1 LSTLASTSQPASRT
15 EGPSERQI
23 ERPMRMGHIR
33 SLDGVRGAAF
43 LLVFLQHFSGGNH
56 IHVRF
61 IEAFRGIGWTG
72 VDLFFCLSGF
82 LITGILYDTQRD
94 PHFYKNFYSRRAL
107 RIFPLYYLCLLLIML
122 TTPFLHLRW
131 HLYHLC
137 YPLYCSNF
145 LNAFVTDGSTFGFP
159 PWIDLGHFWSLAVEE
174 QFYVVWPVA
183 ILLCRTPS
191 RIIRLCWSLIAL
203 SVMLRLLFV
212 LLYLHQPVPG
222 IIPMGHGLQG
232 FFATMP
238 PPFFYRMFLYRI
250 TFFRLDALAIGGIVA
265 MMLRGEH
272 TARWSA
278 TMKWLAIPILG
289 VNALT
294 LHSSFH
300 LQTVWTAIIGYTLIA
315 ALFGTILIGAIQWK
329 WLRSLFENRALMSV
343 GRYSYAMYLM
353 HQIVRPGMPRLI
365 HQVEH
370 ITHSTPLA
378 GAICSTA
385 WLIVLY
391 LLARLSFSFFE
402 RRFLAYKSHFPY
414 GTHA

>member
-1 LSTLASTSQPASRT
+1 LSTLVSTSQPASRT

-238 PPFFYRMFLYRI
+238 PLFFYRMFLYRI

-272 TARWSA
+272 TAQWSA

-294 LHSSFH
+294 LRSSFH
-300 LQTVWTAIIGYTLIA
+300 LQTAWTAIIGYTFIA